1 MSFALSKRRPATGRV
16 LTIWYLLLMTLVTG
30 GLLLAGD
37 HMLGKRLLEKDRALV
52 DTLADNYARISQD
65 AGINKL
71 GHVLERDRDFLLLS
85 HYRVRLTGPDGKT
98 LFQAG
103 AELTAAAPATGLLED
118 GGWSRTMTLSAH
130 RLQVALAADAR
141 HEDLTR
147 YRQTMLTLMVSML
160 LISLVL
166 VALLNHRILR
176 PLRSLI
182 RRVERLLQ
190 DGLEQHIPL
199 TASPRSELG
208 QLTLLFN
215 RQMGRIHQLVSGLRH
230 ALDSAAHDLRTPLT
244 RQRLSIEQALA
255 QDEPER
261 WRESLLDCAE
271 ENQRMGELIDYLLAI
286 TAAEQGLDE
295 NRKRPCELH
304 AILYEVADLYELAA
318 EDKGVQL
325 VTDIDPALRLEADAP
340 GLRQA
345 FANLL
350 DNAIKYTP
358 TGGRVS
364 LSAQAEDGGCRVRLQ
379 DTGCGIAEQDLPHI
393 FERLYR
399 GDLSR
404 QSPGHGLGLA
414 LVKAVMEAHQARIE
428 VFTDQSGTR
437 VECWLPTVQG
447 KKSPDKPG

>member
-1 MSFALSKRRPATGRV
+1 MSFVFSKRRPATGRV

-52 DTLADNYARISQD
+52 DTLVDNYARISRD
-65 AGINKL
+65 AGIDKL
-71 GHVLERDRDFLLLS
+71 GHVLDRDRDFLQLS
-85 HYRVRLTGPDGKT
+85 HYRVRLTGMDGKT
-98 LFQAG
+98 RFQSG
-103 AELTAAAPATGLLED
+103 TAPAESPPAGGLLDD
-118 GGWSRTMTLSAH
+118 GSWSRTLTLDGH

-141 HEDLTR
+141 QQDLAR

-176 PLRSLI
+176 PLRGLI

-190 DGLEQHIPL
+190 DGLDQPVPL

-215 RQMGRIHQLVSGLRH
+215 RQMGRIHQLVSSLRH

-255 QDEPER
+255 QDTPEQ

-286 TAAEQGLDE
+286 TAAEQGLDA
-295 NRKRPCELH
+295 NRKRPCELSP
-304 AILYEVADLYELAA
+304 ILHEVADLYELAA
-318 EDKGVQL
+318 EDKDIRL
-325 VTDIDPALRLEADAP
+325 VTDIHPQLCLNADAQ

-350 DNAIKYTP
+350 DNAIKYTAP
-358 TGGRVS
+358 GGRVV
-364 LSAQAEDGGCRVRLQ
+364 LSAMAEDGGCRIRLQ
-379 DTGCGIAEQDLPHI
+379 DSGCGIAEQDLPHI

-428 VFTDQSGTR
+428 VFTDPSGTR
-437 VECWLPTVQG
+437 VECWLPTAQA
-447 KKSPDKPG
+447 